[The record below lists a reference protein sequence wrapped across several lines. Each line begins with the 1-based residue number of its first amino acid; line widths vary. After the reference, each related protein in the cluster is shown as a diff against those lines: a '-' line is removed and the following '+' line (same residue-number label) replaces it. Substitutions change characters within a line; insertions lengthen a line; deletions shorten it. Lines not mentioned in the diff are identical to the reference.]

1 MSASLGQRLDLVARR
16 VRLRPGEVIEKLLEE
31 DPSGHDQ
38 LRPFTTAEPLTD
50 KRTFRLSSKT
60 HARLQKLVEKHSIAH
75 GGDGPDVSEVIR
87 RVLVQAFKELGIW
100 DGGEAPS
107 GEEAEGPAARTV
119 AAAAVA
125 APLWQTGGWAGKLAA
140 VFFLFFIAFLPV
152 LASWMPDEKPP
163 KPPTPRD

>member
-1 MSASLGQRLDLVARR
+1 MSASLEQTLDAVARR

-31 DPSGHDQ
+31 GSIGRDQ
-38 LRPFTTAEPLTD
+38 LRPFATFEPLTE
-50 KRTFRLSSKT
+50 KRTFRLSPKT
-60 HARLQKLVEKHSIAH
+60 HARLQKLVEKHSIAQ

-87 RVLVQAFKELGIW
+87 RVLIHAFKELGIW

-140 VFFLFFIAFLPV
+140 VLYHFFIVFLPV
-152 LASWMPDEKPP
+152 LATWMPDGKPP